1 MMPLL
6 RAPSLRAWL
15 LCPAVLGQPRP
26 AELGFFFLREKVT
39 EARNSVLG
47 KHLWAEMNAPLT
59 TTTYS
64 TQDSEELV
72 ALPATSKLTNRG
84 KGS

>member
-1 MMPLL
+1 M
-6 RAPSLRAWL
+6 
-15 LCPAVLGQPRP
+15 
-26 AELGFFFLREKVT
+26 
-39 EARNSVLG
+39 LG
-47 KHLWAEMNAPLT
+47 KHLWADMNAPLT